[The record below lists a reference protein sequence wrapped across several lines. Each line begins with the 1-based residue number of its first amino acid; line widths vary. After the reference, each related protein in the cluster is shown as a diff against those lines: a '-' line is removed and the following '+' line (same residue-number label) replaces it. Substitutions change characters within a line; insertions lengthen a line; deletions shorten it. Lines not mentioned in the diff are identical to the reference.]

1 MQLVYESFK
10 KISSFFAPVHTSSQL
25 FSIASIESKTPM
37 TVDNVIKNLLKDQEL
52 RAAAFI
58 VTVYGDIV
66 LPRGG
71 VFWTGSLIEI
81 FNRAGLSE
89 SVVRT
94 AVSRLV
100 TANRLKGERNGRRS
114 YYSLD
119 ASSRA
124 EFEQAA
130 KLLYQP
136 DQEPKGWQIIY
147 APDLTDADAAR
158 LRMGRMGS
166 AIFIRP
172 DRGQTLPENAQ
183 ILRAQDPDDMGWL
196 AQFWDLSQIH
206 QRYCDLIAR
215 FEPLYQRADALSP
228 ENALMVRLILV
239 HMYRGVLLR
248 DPRLP
253 LNALPQDW
261 QGHTARNLFRNLYL
275 ALSPKAENCIAALCE
290 GVDGALPA
298 NTEETRLRQQ
308 GLLIAE

>member
-1 MQLVYESFK
+1 
-10 KISSFFAPVHTSSQL
+10 
-25 FSIASIESKTPM
+25 M
-37 TVDNVIKNLLKDQEL
+37 TVDKTIKNLLKNQEL

-81 FNRAGLSE
+81 CNRAGLSE

-124 EFEQAA
+124 EFAQAA

-136 DQEPKGWQIIY
+136 DIEPKGWQIIF
-147 APDLTDADAAR
+147 APELSDLESSR

-166 AIFIRP
+166 SVFIRP
-172 DRGQTLPENAQ
+172 DRGQSLPDNAQ
-183 ILRAQDPDDMGWL
+183 ILEAQDPNDMSWI

-206 QRYCDLIAR
+206 QRYTDLIAR
-215 FEPLYQRADALSP
+215 FDPLYQQVGALS
-228 ENALMVRLILV
+228 EETALIARLILV
-239 HMYRGVLLR
+239 HIYRGVLLR

-253 LNALPQDW
+253 LHALPHDW
-261 QGHTARNLFRNLYL
+261 QGHKARNLFRELYL
-275 ALSPKAENCIAALCE
+275 ALTPKAEICISNLCE
-290 GVDGALPA
+290 GVDGILPTT
-298 NTEETRLRQQ
+298 TEETQLRHQ
-308 GLLIAE
+308 GLLIEE

>member
-1 MQLVYESFK
+1 
-10 KISSFFAPVHTSSQL
+10 
-25 FSIASIESKTPM
+25 M
-37 TVDNVIKNLLKDQEL
+37 TVNKVIKNLLKDQEL

-81 FNRAGLSE
+81 CNRAGLSE

-94 AVSRLV
+94 AISRLV

-119 ASSRA
+119 ASSHA

-136 DQEPKGWQIIY
+136 DQEPKGWQVIY
-147 APDLTDADAAR
+147 APDLTDAEALR

-172 DRGQTLPENAQ
+172 DRGQAVPENAQ
-183 ILRAQDPDDMGWL
+183 ILCTQDPDNMDWL

-215 FEPLYQRADALSP
+215 FSPLYQQADELTS
-228 ENALMVRLILV
+228 ETALMVRLILV
-239 HMYRGVLLR
+239 HMYRSVLLR

-253 LNALPQDW
+253 RKALPQDW

-275 ALSPKAENCIAALCE
+275 ALSPKAETCITTLCK
-290 GVDGALPA
+290 GINGALPA
-298 NTEETRLRQQ
+298 RTDETYSRQQ
-308 GLLIAE
+308 GLLITE

>member
-1 MQLVYESFK
+1 
-10 KISSFFAPVHTSSQL
+10 
-25 FSIASIESKTPM
+25 M
-37 TVDNVIKNLLKDQEL
+37 TVDKVIKDLLKHQEL

-81 FNRAGLSE
+81 CNRAGLSE

-100 TANRLKGERNGRRS
+100 SANRLKGERNGRRS

-119 ASSRA
+119 ASSRS

-136 DQEPKGWQIIY
+136 DVEPKGWQIIY
-147 APDLTDADAAR
+147 APTLTDVEAMR

-172 DRGQTLPENAQ
+172 DRGQVLPDNTQ
-183 ILRAQDPDDMGWL
+183 ILHAQDSEDMTWL
-196 AQFWDLSQIH
+196 AQFWDLSQLH
-206 QRYCDLIAR
+206 ERYCDLIAR
-215 FEPLYQRADALSP
+215 FLPLSKQTDRLSP
-228 ENALMVRLILV
+228 ETALMARLILV
-239 HMYRGVLLR
+239 HIYRSVLLR

-253 LNALPQDW
+253 LDALPQNW
-261 QGHTARNLFRNLYL
+261 QGHTARNLFRTLYL
-275 ALSPKAENCIAALCE
+275 ALSPAAESCIASLCE
-290 GVDGALPA
+290 GVEGILPA
-298 NTEETRLRQQ
+298 QTEETRLRHH